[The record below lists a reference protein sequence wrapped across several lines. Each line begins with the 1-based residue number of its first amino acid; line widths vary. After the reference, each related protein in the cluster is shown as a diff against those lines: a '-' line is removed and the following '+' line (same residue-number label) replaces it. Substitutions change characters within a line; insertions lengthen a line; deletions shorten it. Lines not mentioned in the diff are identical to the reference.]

1 MGESEPGSGFEPFP
15 SGPAPGILP
24 GFFPMFRDLGAVVVP
39 SQAGGVGC
47 SCMRL
52 PLTLSPS
59 GFFLFLAV
67 TCLHE
72 KRDSHF

>member
-24 GFFPMFRDLGAVVVP
+24 GFFPMFCDLGAVVVP

-47 SCMRL
+47 SCMRHFSSFPPVWFF
-52 PLTLSPS
+52 PLFC
-59 GFFLFLAV
+59 GRLAP
-67 TCLHE
+67 
-72 KRDSHF
+72 